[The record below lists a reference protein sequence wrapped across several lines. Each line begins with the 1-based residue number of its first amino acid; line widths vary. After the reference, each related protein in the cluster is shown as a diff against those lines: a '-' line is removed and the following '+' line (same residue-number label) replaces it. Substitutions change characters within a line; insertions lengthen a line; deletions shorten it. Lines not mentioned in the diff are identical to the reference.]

1 MQEIKSTP
9 ESLKLFQ
16 KVLAAEEYHEK
27 KFVIKARE
35 SERLFR
41 GDLSYLPGKWNKDKA
56 INANMIFSTIR
67 NYVPALYPQQLKVYV
82 KPSTP
87 DWGEPAQDNVLSAF
101 LMQNALDKYHYNLDW
116 ETTEKQSSL
125 CSLVQGLSY
134 AWVSWVTEKGNYNPT
149 IVKDC
154 PALRYVSG
162 IDLIPDPDCINFEDK
177 SFVAR
182 VFGKRSDQ
190 SNDVNIKG
198 NKKSSSEKSISYLSG
213 VNDKELNM
221 NMPNVP
227 KYYEVYDKNTEKIYI
242 MSGTY
247 GTGLLHRV
255 DDFDITRGFPFVPL
269 MYNPMIDNYYPMSMV
284 EVIANMQ
291 KILTILLNWL
301 SEHTRRALPKIVYF
315 EDCVDKKAKQK
326 LTDDVDMGLVGLSR
340 KSLGENIRIDDV
352 IKTLNAPNMP
362 QEFGMTVSLIRDFIN
377 ILSGVPQ
384 NARGGA
390 EVQKTATEASLM
402 DTYLRS
408 RYADYKSITDKFVIK
423 SRRKIIEEIKENAT
437 TDEFLRFNEKE
448 LSEQYFYSNPAFQQ
462 AVTSRGGQSFIK
474 WNNKE
479 VSGKYDLEVGVG
491 SGLPTNEEFEYK
503 KALNNLNIMA
513 RDPWFNQ
520 DKVHEHFMNGLK
532 IPNPDQW
539 KAKPEG
545 PRPPE
550 QPKTSISINFA
561 DVPTEAQDAI
571 LQEYNLLP
579 KGSMGPQAQQ
589 PNGQQGAPGGPLDS
603 GLMAEFNVP
612 GLQTPP
618 AQPEG

>member
-1 MQEIKSTP
+1 MKEIKSTP
-9 ESLKLFQ
+9 ESLKLFE

-35 SERLFR
+35 SERLLR
-41 GDLSYLPGKWNKDKA
+41 GDLSYLPDKFDRTKTMD
-56 INANMIFSTIR
+56 ANMIFSTIR

-82 KPSTP
+82 KPSCP
-87 DWGEPAQDNVLSAF
+87 DWGEPKGDNVLSAF
-101 LMQNALDKYHYNLDW
+101 LMQNAIDRYHYNLDW
-116 ETTEKQSSL
+116 ETVEKQASL
-125 CSLVQGLSY
+125 CGLVQGLSY
-134 AWVSWVTEKGNYNPT
+134 AWTSWVTEAGNYNQN
-149 IVKDC
+149 IVKDS

-162 IDLIPDPDCINFEDK
+162 IDLIPDPDCVSFEDK

-182 VFGKRSDQ
+182 VFGKRSDKTVDDTT
-190 SNDVNIKG
+190 ND
-198 NKKSSSEKSISYLSG
+198 KKKTSSEKSLKYLSG
-213 VNDKELNM
+213 INKNDNS
-221 NMPNVP
+221 MPNVP

-242 MSGTY
+242 MSSGS
-247 GTGLLHRV
+247 GSGLLHKV

-291 KILTILLNWL
+291 KVLNVLLNWL

-315 EDCVDKKAKQK
+315 KDVLDKKGKQQ
-326 LTDDVDMGLVGLSR
+326 LQNNEDMGLVGLDR
-340 KSLGENIRIDDV
+340 NSLGTNIRIEDV
-352 IKTLNAPNMP
+352 IKTLNAPTMP
-362 QEFGMTVSLIRDFIN
+362 QEFGMTVSLVRDFIN

-384 NARGGA
+384 NARGG
-390 EVQKTATEASLM
+390 EQVQKTATEASLM

-408 RYADYKSITDKFVIK
+408 RYADYKGITDKFVIK

-437 TDEFLRFNEKE
+437 TDEYLRFNEKDLE
-448 LSEQYFYSNPAFQQ
+448 EQYFYNNPAFQQ
-462 AVTSRGGQSFIK
+462 NVTKRGGNVFVK

-491 SGLPTNEEFEYK
+491 SGLPVNEEFEYK
-503 KALNNLNIMA
+503 KSLNNLNIMA
-513 RDPWFNQ
+513 RDPWFDQ
-520 DKVHEHFMNGLK
+520 DKVHMHFMAGLK
-532 IPNPDQW
+532 IPNPEQW
-539 KAKPEG
+539 KAKPQG
-545 PRPPE
+545 PPPPE
-550 QPKTSISINFA
+550 KPKVSVSINFA
-561 DVPTEAQDAI
+561 DIPTEAQDMI
-571 LQEYNLLP
+571 LQEYDLLP